1 MLMAEKMC
9 IHRFQ
14 VVQDA
19 LDSANLTE
27 KDLSAVA
34 VTIGPGLSLCLRGKL
49 EKKVSTLVLWINKFR
64 KKTKIVVFLFESYSW
79 CAEGSKTCW

>member
-1 MLMAEKMC
+1 VRGNGEILSQVISSQAELLVQYGGVAPKQAEEAHSRV
-9 IHRFQ
+9 IDK

-19 LDSANLTE
+19 LDKANLTE

-49 EKKVSTLVLWINKFR
+49 EK
-64 KKTKIVVFLFESYSW
+64 
-79 CAEGSKTCW
+79 

>member
-1 MLMAEKMC
+1 MLTAEKMC
-9 IHRFQ
+9 IHWLQ

-19 LDSANLTE
+19 LDRASLTE

-49 EKKVSTLVLWINKFR
+49 EEKCIHS
-64 KKTKIVVFLFESYSW
+64 
-79 CAEGSKTCW
+79 